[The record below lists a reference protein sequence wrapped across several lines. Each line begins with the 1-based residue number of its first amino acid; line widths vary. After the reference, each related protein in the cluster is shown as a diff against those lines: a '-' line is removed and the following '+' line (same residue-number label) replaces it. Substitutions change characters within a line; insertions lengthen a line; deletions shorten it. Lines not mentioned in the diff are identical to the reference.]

1 VDSTGPSSTGLIV
14 DPAFVWEKFDLE
26 SAVFPTLA
34 LGLIWK
40 ELSLVGQDPI
50 VSFNQRQTK
59 QHPNLTMGRRNTTE
73 SKKKNGITNP
83 TEVLLIPSS
92 QILTTHKKKTP
103 KQQQ

>member
-1 VDSTGPSSTGLIV
+1 LIV

-50 VSFNQRQTK
+50 VSFNQRQKK

-73 SKKKNGITNP
+73 SKKKKKKNGITNP

-92 QILTTHKKKTP
+92 QIPATNKKKTP